1 VASALSAA
9 YTAYGGLAVSIVT
22 DQAQGALCL
31 VLIGVVALHVLSTFS
46 RPLPADLGENSRR
59 GAPAG
64 ARARARGGLRARARV
79 GGVQGRWGRS
89 CRQETRSGR
98 RRWW

>member
-1 VASALSAA
+1 MASALSAA

-46 RPLPADLGENSRR
+46 RPLPADLGGTPPPPSP
-59 GAPAG
+59 APV
-64 ARARARGGLRARARV
+64 L
-79 GGVQGRWGRS
+79 
-89 CRQETRSGR
+89 SGHAASLTPY
-98 RRWW
+98 